1 MVCFHVLTFC
11 SLPSFTTPS
20 WLMCCSSCETVLC
33 SCGCMRVGAISASGA
48 STNARRCILGCGT
61 VMCCC
66 WIMSWS
72 IIKMSKSNVRGSL
85 GRVLCRPLVVSIFCS
100 SASSCDGVSEVC
112 SSIAMFR
119 YMGCASFT
127 WNGSVSYIEDVDTT
141 FPMCFISTMA

>member
-1 MVCFHVLTFC
+1 
-11 SLPSFTTPS
+11 
-20 WLMCCSSCETVLC
+20 
-33 SCGCMRVGAISASGA
+33 MRVGAISASGA

-61 VMCCC
+61 VRWCF

-85 GRVLCRPLVVSIFCS
+85 GRVLCRPLAVSIFCS

-127 WNGSVSYIEDVDTT
+127 WNGSVSYIEDVDAT
-141 FPMCFISTMA
+141 FPMCFIPSMAERMKEIRLPKLLPIPIYAL